1 MKRVYVLSMMLLFV
15 LLGWSQS
22 TSSSQQINIK
32 YKNGN
37 SVQIN
42 ANDIDYIEFTETG
55 NDNPQPVPQPV
66 PQETSTTIEGT
77 WYMKSVTWYNYY
89 TDGTKEEKRSSDN
102 RTYADYA
109 EDEIWKLAKS
119 GNNYIWTEIEKGYS
133 PETHTWEKL
142 GNNEFKCS
150 LDGKNHKI
158 VITSIENNKMVLEW
172 TENYDGDPSTSKGS
186 KPHYSVGVH
195 TLLRK

>member
-1 MKRVYVLSMMLLFV
+1 MKKIRFVGMTLLALFMSV
-15 LLGWSQS
+15 SFSACGGSDDDD
-22 TSSSQQINIK
+22 N
-32 YKNGN
+32 NGG
-37 SVQIN
+37 
-42 ANDIDYIEFTETG
+42 G
-55 NDNPQPVPQPV
+55 N
-66 PQETSTTIEGT
+66 ETSTSIEGT

-158 VITSIENNKMVLEW
+158 VITSIERNKMVLEW
-172 TENYDGDPSTSKGS
+172 TEDYDGEPSTSKGS